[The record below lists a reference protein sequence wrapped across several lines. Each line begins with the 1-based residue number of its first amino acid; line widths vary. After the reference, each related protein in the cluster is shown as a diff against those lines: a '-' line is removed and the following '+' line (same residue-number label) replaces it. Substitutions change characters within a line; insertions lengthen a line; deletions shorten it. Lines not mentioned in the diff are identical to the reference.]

1 MDLRRLRTFVA
12 VAEHGTV
19 SKAAQVLRITQPALS
34 RQIGAL
40 EDELGFQLFRRA
52 GRRLRLTASGE
63 QLVSDSRSLLSH
75 ADTLNERA
83 QALRRGDLDAITV
96 VGSPLTIG
104 TLFPTFFHRHAEHAP
119 GVQLNVIEAEASRH
133 FEMLERG
140 EASFS
145 INVINDLEVDGH
157 RFGCQV
163 LPRFHVMA
171 ACAPDF
177 PVEQSETIDIRR
189 LVQHPLLAL
198 NRTYSTRN
206 VFDAACR
213 LAGLHVDM
221 RIESAAVHALMDFA
235 EAGHGIA
242 ILPSILRTGSRSLQV
257 MRVTHRGEPLHISLA
272 VLWDKR
278 RTLPRHAKAFATL
291 LSEHVRQTFPPL
303 RFQKTNARAGRRAN
317 GHSRRR

>member
-1 MDLRRLRTFVA
+1 MDLRRLRTFVT

-19 SKAAQVLRITQPALS
+19 SKAAQMLRITQPALS

-52 GRRLRLTASGE
+52 GRRLKLTASGE

-104 TLFPTFFHRHAEHAP
+104 TLFPTFFPRHAEEAP
-119 GVQLNVIEAEASRH
+119 GVQLNVIEAEAARH

-145 INVINDLEVDGH
+145 VNVINDLEVDGN

-177 PVEQSETIDIRR
+177 PVEQGETIDIRR

-213 LAGLHVDM
+213 LAGLRVDM
-221 RIESAAVHALMDFA
+221 RVESAAVHALMDFA

-242 ILPSILRTGSRSLQV
+242 IIPSIMRIDQRTLRV
-257 MRVTHRGEPLHISLA
+257 MRVTHRGEALQISLA

-278 RTLPRHAKAFATL
+278 RTLPRHAKAFSGL
-291 LSEHVRQTFPPL
+291 LAEHVRQTFPPI
-303 RFQKTNARAGRRAN
+303 RPKAENGARRRAN